1 MSGPSLKTLPTNPSR
16 VSWAEISLDRL
27 RHNLEVIRGR
37 IPETTSVIAV
47 VKANAY
53 GHGVE
58 IITKELVR
66 NGVSAFAVATLQEA
80 IDLRSWA
87 PTQTILVFGG
97 CQEGEEDLFKAHRLT
112 ASVFD
117 YRDNLKGIPVHVK
130 IDTGMTRLGIPW
142 TEAASFLRKCQWDV
156 RAVFSHFASADVDPG
171 FSNSQ
176 LRRFLDVTSDFDF
189 PRHLSNSAGL
199 ALPGTHLDAVRI
211 GLALYGLSPG
221 PNIGDLRPVLAWK
234 TRIISLKEV
243 PAGQVVGYG
252 GTFVTGR
259 RSRIAVV
266 PTGYADGYNRLLSNS
281 GQVLIRGKLAPL
293 AGRVSMDMTTIDVTE
308 VPGVQTGDEVTLV
321 DPQPGSPLSASNLAT
336 VTQTISYEVLTS
348 IGTRVERVAV

>member
-1 MSGPSLKTLPTNPSR
+1 LKTSPTNPSR
-16 VSWAEISLDRL
+16 ISWAEISLDRL
-27 RHNLEVIRGR
+27 RHNLDIIRRR
-37 IPETTSVIAV
+37 IPATTDIIAV

-66 NGVSAFAVATLQEA
+66 NGVTAFAVATLQEA
-80 IDLRSWA
+80 IDLRAWA
-87 PTQTILVFGG
+87 PTQSILVFEG
-97 CQEGEEDLFKAHRLT
+97 CQHEEEDLFKDYRLM

-117 YRDNLKGIPVHVK
+117 YRDNLEGIPVHVK

-142 TEAASFLRKCQWDV
+142 TEARSFLENCPWDI

-171 FSNSQ
+171 FSNLQ
-176 LRRFLDVTSDFDF
+176 LKRFLDVTSNFDY

-199 ALPGTHLDAVRI
+199 ALPGTSLDAVRI

-221 PNIGDLRPVLAWK
+221 PKIGDLKPVLTWK
-234 TRIISLKEV
+234 TRVISLKEV
-243 PAGQVVGYG
+243 PAGQAVGYG
-252 GTFVTGR
+252 GTLVTGR

-266 PTGYADGYNRLLSNS
+266 PTGYADGYNRILSNC
-281 GQVLIRGKLAPL
+281 GQVRIRGKLAPL

-308 VPGVQTGDEVTLV
+308 VPGVETGDEVTLV
-321 DPQPGSPLSASNLAT
+321 DGWPDSPLSACNLAAEM
-336 VTQTISYEVLTS
+336 QTIPYEVLTS
-348 IGTRVERVAV
+348 IGTRVERVPADGER